1 MDTENKISTME
12 TQNHQQQD
20 LTEAQTSGIHLP
32 AHGHNTSLQRD
43 VSTNPDLVLHYS
55 HEHEHQHLHHHKRSI
70 QGRDDEV
77 VYSHGHDVEKSN
89 VPDQNAEDSH
99 HQAHH
104 TDGKTSGKAGV
115 VQHDAEK
122 GMVSP
127 ASLSQEDDDPRSHKV
142 SGFYS
147 KWKIFFHAAF
157 LALMTGYVVF
167 SAPIPHYKSN
177 KILWQVVDSSPY
189 PSQR

>member
-1 MDTENKISTME
+1 MDTENKISATG
-12 TQNHQQQD
+12 TQDPRQQH
-20 LTEAQTSGIHLP
+20 LTDARTSGIHLP
-32 AHGHNTSLQRD
+32 AHGHNASSQRD

-55 HEHEHQHLHHHKRSI
+55 HEHEHQHSHHHKKSI

-89 VPDQNAEDSH
+89 VPNQNAQDSH
-99 HQAHH
+99 HQAYH
-104 TDGKTSGKAGV
+104 TEAKPFSKAGV

-122 GMVSP
+122 GMISP
-127 ASLSQEDDDPRSHKV
+127 ALTQEEDDPRSHRV

-157 LALMTGYVVF
+157 LALMTGYVV
-167 SAPIPHYKSN
+167 SNGPISYIISN
-177 KILWQVVDSSPY
+177 QNLWQVVDSSPC
-189 PSQR
+189 PSQK